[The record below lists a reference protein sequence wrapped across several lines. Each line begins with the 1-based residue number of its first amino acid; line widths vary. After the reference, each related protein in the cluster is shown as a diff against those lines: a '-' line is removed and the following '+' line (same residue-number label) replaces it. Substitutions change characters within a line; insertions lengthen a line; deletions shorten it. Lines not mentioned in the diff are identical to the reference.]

1 MKQQSLGDKS
11 SRQLFWTQGRRV
23 PFHDKLV
30 HDGRK
35 TLRMR
40 LAVVLERRLSKRRW
54 KSNKRMI
61 RIVMIANMMNTWMG
75 MMRTSRTRSFKQ
87 ARRLEASTLSSAGR
101 LIVSDMTESW
111 MLLG

>member
-1 MKQQSLGDKS
+1 MERKQD
-11 SRQLFWTQGRRV
+11 
-23 PFHDKLV
+23 H
-30 HDGRK
+30 
-35 TLRMR
+35 
-40 LAVVLERRLSKRRW
+40 
-54 KSNKRMI
+54 
-61 RIVMIANMMNTWMG
+61 WMG